1 MNIIQ
6 YINLMSTTIII
17 NNFENST
24 DLCEN
29 WGWYVYL
36 EPVNEP
42 NNKYKLRKFKPTF
55 IIEISEEDEYKKN
68 DDYDEYRNK
77 TKKYKLKNSLET
89 ILEEEENIY
98 CKNKKKIVYII
109 LRIVPIIII
118 TGILTYIILFA
129 I

>member
-1 MNIIQ
+1 
-6 YINLMSTTIII
+6 MSTTIII

-36 EPVNEP
+36 EPVNEH
-42 NNKYKLRKFKPTF
+42 NNKYKLRKIKPAF
-55 IIEISEEDEYKKN
+55 IIDISEEDEYKKN

-89 ILEEEENIY
+89 ILEEEEENIY
-98 CKNKKKIVYII
+98 CKNKKKIVYNI

>member
-1 MNIIQ
+1 
-6 YINLMSTTIII
+6 MSTTIII